1 MLGYHWQMDSRSQEG
16 QESTGQ
22 HRDAQGKL
30 HFSFLY
36 PTCFCESNVKRKY
49 KHFQLMTSSA
59 SSHIIAIFVC
69 VVYNNYVFKKRAR
82 V

>member
-30 HFSFLY
+30 HFSLLY
-36 PTCFCESNVKRKY
+36 QSCFCESNVKENN
-49 KHFQLMTSSA
+49 
-59 SSHIIAIFVC
+59 INIF
-69 VVYNNYVFKKRAR
+69 Y
-82 V
+82 